1 MAGTTPQEPTPKLGW
16 KATVAGLV
24 FALAVLGGF
33 GAATAIAYDGDSGDD
48 HSEETESHDDD
59 GDSGDDHAEE
69 TESHDEEG

>member
-1 MAGTTPQEPTPKLGW
+1 MAGTTPEEPTPKLGW

-48 HSEETESHDDD
+48 HSEETESYDD
-59 GDSGDDHAEE
+59 DSGDDEH
-69 TESHDEEG
+69 TEEG

>member
-1 MAGTTPQEPTPKLGW
+1 MAGTTPEEPTPKLGW

-59 GDSGDDHAEE
+59 SGDDEH
-69 TESHDEEG
+69 SEEG